1 MKKLLAL
8 LLFAGVALASNAASA
23 VELSPKTEI
32 LIPKIK
38 TIDLPNFQINTY
50 IIMRD
55 NTPEELLLVES
66 INETKHLDKAPSV
79 PEPKIHP
86 YLAKNK
92 FKPAALMELKN
103 RMLAVEG
110 LFQSNFLELDV
121 LQKAYLIN
129 PVLFENKT
137 QMFKYNYMLTLRE
150 YWLFK
155 HDATD
160 YKSLPGFR
168 LLDQDDL
175 TPIASW
181 HPKHGT
187 YFGDDNTLH
196 PPYQKPIL
204 S

>member
-1 MKKLLAL
+1 MKKFLIL

-32 LIPKIK
+32 SITEIK
-38 TIDLPNFQINTY
+38 TIDFPNFQFNTY
-50 IIMRD
+50 TIMND
-55 NTPEELLLVES
+55 QTVDDALVLNAVDETP
-66 INETKHLDKAPSV
+66 NV

-86 YLAKNK
+86 FLANNK
-92 FKPAALMELKN
+92 LKPAALMELKN
-103 RMLAVEG
+103 RMLAVDG
-110 LFQSNFLELDV
+110 LLESHFLELDIA
-121 LQKAYLIN
+121 QKAYLIN

-137 QMFKYNYMLTLRE
+137 QRFKYNYMLTLRE

-155 HDATD
+155 HDAAD
-160 YKSLPGFR
+160 FKSLPGFR

-181 HPKHGT
+181 HPTLGI
-187 YFGDDNTLH
+187 YFGEDNTFH

>member
-1 MKKLLAL
+1 MKNLFFF
-8 LLFAGVALASNAASA
+8 LLFAGVALVSNAVPS

-32 LIPKIK
+32 SIPEIK

-50 IIMRD
+50 QIMND
-55 NTPEELLLVES
+55 QSVDDALVLNAIDETP
-66 INETKHLDKAPSV
+66 NV

-86 YLAKNK
+86 FLAKNK
-92 FKPAALMELKN
+92 FKPAALAELKN

-110 LFQSNFLELDV
+110 LLQSHFLELDI

-129 PVLFENKT
+129 PVLFADKP
-137 QMFKYNYMLTLRE
+137 QKFKYNYMLTLRE

-155 HDATD
+155 HDAETFN
-160 YKSLPGFR
+160 SLPAFR

-175 TPIASW
+175 IPIASW
-181 HPKHGT
+181 NPKLGFT
-187 YFGDDNTLH
+187 FNEDNSLH
-196 PPYQKPIL
+196 PPYNPPIL

>member
-1 MKKLLAL
+1 MKKILTL
-8 LLFAGVALASNAASA
+8 LLFAGVALACNAAPS

-32 LIPKIK
+32 LIPEIN

-66 INETKHLDKAPSV
+66 VNETKHLDKAPSV

-92 FKPAALMELKN
+92 FKPASLMELKN

-129 PVLFENKT
+129 PVLLEHKD
-137 QMFKYNYMLTLRE
+137 QRFKYNYMLTLRE

-155 HDATD
+155 HEASDF
-160 YKSLPGFR
+160 KLLPAFR

-175 TPIASW
+175 KPIASW
-181 HPKHGT
+181 HPTLGFT
-187 YFGDDNTLH
+187 FNEDNSLH

>member
-1 MKKLLAL
+1 MKKFLTL
-8 LLFAGVALASNAASA
+8 LLFAGVALACNAAPS
-23 VELSPKTEI
+23 VELSRKTEI
-32 LIPKIK
+32 SIPKIN

-66 INETKHLDKAPSV
+66 INETRHLDKAPSV

-129 PVLFENKT
+129 PVLLEHKD
-137 QMFKYNYMLTLRE
+137 QRFKYNYMLTLRE

-155 HDATD
+155 HEASDF
-160 YKSLPGFR
+160 KLLPAFR

-181 HPKHGT
+181 NPPLGFT
-187 YFGDDNTLH
+187 FNEDNSGYV
-196 PPYQKPIL
+196 PYQKPIL

>member
-1 MKKLLAL
+1 MKKLLTL
-8 LLFAGVALASNAASA
+8 LLFAGVALVSNAAPS
-23 VELSPKTEI
+23 VELTTKTEI
-32 LIPKIK
+32 LIPEIN

-50 IIMRD
+50 TIMKD
-55 NTPEELLLVES
+55 QTVDDVLVLNAIDETP
-66 INETKHLDKAPSV
+66 KV

-86 YLAKNK
+86 FLAKNK
-92 FKPAALMELKN
+92 FKPAALAELKN

-110 LFQSNFLELDV
+110 LLNSHYLELDL

-137 QMFKYNYMLTLRE
+137 QRFKYNYMLTLRE

-155 HDATD
+155 HEAEDF
-160 YKSLPGFR
+160 KLLPAFR

-175 TPIASW
+175 VPIASW
-181 HPKHGT
+181 SPKLGFIFNEDHS
-187 YFGDDNTLH
+187 LH
-196 PPYQKPIL
+196 PPYQKSIL

>member
-1 MKKLLAL
+1 MKKLLSL
-8 LLFAGVALASNAASA
+8 LLFAGVALVSNAASL

-32 LIPKIK
+32 LIPEIN

-50 IIMRD
+50 IIMKD
-55 NTPEELLLVES
+55 QTPEELSLVDA
-66 INETKHLDKAPSV
+66 INETEHLGQTPSAEV
-79 PEPKIHP
+79 KIHP
-86 YLAKNK
+86 FLAKNK

-103 RMLAVEG
+103 RTLAVEG
-110 LFQSNFLELDV
+110 LIESHFLELDI

-137 QMFKYNYMLTLRE
+137 QRFKYNYMLTLKE

-155 HDATD
+155 HDAAD
-160 YKSLPGFR
+160 FKLLPGFR

-181 HPKHGT
+181 HPNYGMR
-187 YFGDDNTLH
+187 FGEDIYVY

>member
-1 MKKLLAL
+1 MKKLLTL
-8 LLFAGVALASNAASA
+8 LLFAGVALVSNAAFA

-32 LIPKIK
+32 SKTEIN

-55 NTPEELLLVES
+55 NTPEELLLVDA
-66 INETKHLDKAPSV
+66 INETKPLDNSPNA
-79 PEPKIHP
+79 EAKIHP
-86 YLAKNK
+86 FLAKNK

-110 LFQSNFLELDV
+110 LLESHFLELDV

-129 PVLFENKT
+129 PVLFADKP
-137 QMFKYNYMLTLRE
+137 QRFKYNYMQTLKE

-155 HDATD
+155 HDASD
-160 YKSLPGFR
+160 FKLLPGFR

>member
-1 MKKLLAL
+1 MKKILTL
-8 LLFAGVALASNAASA
+8 LLFAGVALVSNAAPS
-23 VELSPKTEI
+23 VELTTKTEI
-32 LIPKIK
+32 LIPEIK

-50 IIMRD
+50 QIMKD
-55 NTPEELLLVES
+55 QTVDDASVLNAVDETP
-66 INETKHLDKAPSV
+66 NV

-86 YLAKNK
+86 FLAKNK

-103 RMLAVEG
+103 RMIAVEG
-110 LFQSNFLELDV
+110 LLESHFLELDI

-129 PVLFENKT
+129 PVLFADKA
-137 QMFKYNYMLTLRE
+137 QMFKYNYMQTLKE

-155 HDATD
+155 HEAEDF
-160 YKSLPGFR
+160 KLLPAFR

-181 HPKHGT
+181 HPKYGT
-187 YFGDDNTLH
+187 YFGDDNSLH